1 MLLLYS
7 MPQSL
12 SHLIVH
18 AVFSTK
24 DRQPFLHSEEIRIET
39 YAYMAGILKNLQCH
53 PIKIG
58 GVDDHVHVLSS
69 LSKNIAFADMIG
81 RVKGS
86 CSKRL
91 REKGILGFAWQN
103 GYGAFSVS
111 ESNVEAVTAY
121 ISDQAEH
128 HRKLSYQ
135 EELRELLKRH
145 RVAFD
150 ERYLWE

>member
-1 MLLLYS
+1 

-18 AVFSTK
+18 A
-24 DRQPFLHSEEIRIET
+24 
-39 YAYMAGILKNLQCH
+39 
-53 PIKIG
+53 
-58 GVDDHVHVLSS
+58 
-69 LSKNIAFADMIG
+69 AFADMIG

-86 CSKRL
+86 SSKRL
-91 REKGILGFAWQN
+91 SEKGVLGFAWQN

-111 ESNVEAVTAY
+111 ESNVEVVTAY
-121 ISDQAEH
+121 ISDQGEH
-128 HRKLSYQ
+128 HRKFSYQ

-150 ERYLWE
+150 ERYVWE

>member
-1 MLLLYS
+1 

-12 SHLIVH
+12 LHLIVH

-24 DRQPFLHSEEIRIET
+24 DRRALLRSEEIRTET
-39 YAYMAGILKNLQCH
+39 YSYMAGILKNLQCH

-58 GVDDHVHVLSS
+58 GVDDHVHILSS

-86 CSKRL
+86 SSKRL
-91 REKGILGFAWQN
+91 REKGVLGFAWQKWIW
-103 GYGAFSVS
+103 GFLSQR
-111 ESNVEAVTAY
+111 VERRGCYRLHFRSGRASPQ
-121 ISDQAEH
+121 I
-128 HRKLSYQ
+128 SYQ

>member
-1 MLLLYS
+1 MLLYA
-7 MPQSL
+7 MAQSL

-24 DRQPFLHSEEIRIET
+24 DRRALLRSEEIRSET
-39 YAYMAGILKNLQCH
+39 YSYMAGILKNLQCH

-58 GVDDHVHVLSS
+58 GADDHVHILSS
-69 LSKNIAFADMIG
+69 LSKNIAFAEMIG

-86 CSKRL
+86 SSKRL
-91 REKGILGFAWQN
+91 SEKGVLGFAWQN

-111 ESNVEAVTAY
+111 ESSVEAVTAY

-128 HRKLSYQ
+128 HRKFSYQ

-145 RVAFD
+145 QVAFD